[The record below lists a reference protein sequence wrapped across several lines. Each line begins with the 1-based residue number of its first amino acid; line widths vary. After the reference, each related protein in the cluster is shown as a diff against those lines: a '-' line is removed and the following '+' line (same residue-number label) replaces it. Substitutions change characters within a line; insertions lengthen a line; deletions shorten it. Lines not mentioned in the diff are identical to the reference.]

1 MSTLAP
7 LVTVH
12 SLPVIFDSGVSQV
25 VELRFTVP
33 DDFCEEGYRAWSLQL
48 PAESAKRLAA
58 QLMDVGYEIEPEDDR
73 T

>member
-1 MSTLAP
+1 VSTLAP

-12 SLPVIFDSGVSQV
+12 SLPIIFQDGVSNV

-48 PAESAKRLAA
+48 PAGGAKALAV
-58 QLMDVGYEIEPEDDR
+58 QLLAVGYRIEPEDDR
-73 T
+73 P

>member
-12 SLPVIFDSGVSQV
+12 EQPVIFDTGVASV

-48 PAESAKRLAA
+48 PAESAKRLACR
-58 QLMDVGYEIEPEDDR
+58 LMGVGYEIEPEDDR
-73 T
+73 R